1 MLHVVIMAGGSGT
14 RFWPES
20 RQRLPKQFLRLSGE
34 ETLIQATWNRSLEL
48 VDRQRVWVVTGQA
61 HVAETRRQLP
71 ELMPDRVLAEP
82 CGRNTAPCIALA
94 ALRIL
99 ADDPDATLLVLPAD
113 HVIAPAASF
122 VADVGLAVELLNA
135 DPDRL
140 VLFGVLP
147 TYPST
152 GFGYIRRGERLSGSK
167 ERSYAVDGFREKPN
181 LETAES
187 LIAAGGHLW
196 NCGIFVWKARRILD
210 ALCQH
215 LPEISPRI
223 EQLQDAWQLGTLS
236 AAIEDV
242 FPLMPSISIDHA
254 VLEKADRV
262 CVVETSFTWDDVGS
276 WQAIARHAPTTVDGN
291 TLIGRVCT
299 TETTNCILR
308 GSGDHLIA
316 AIGVHDL
323 IVVHTPDAT
332 LICDRRDESAI
343 RRLREVL
350 EASPETREFL

>member
-1 MLHVVIMAGGSGT
+1 
-14 RFWPES
+14 
-20 RQRLPKQFLRLSGE
+20 
-34 ETLIQATWNRSLEL
+34 
-48 VDRQRVWVVTGQA
+48 
-61 HVAETRRQLP
+61 
-71 ELMPDRVLAEP
+71 MPDRILAEP

-94 ALRIL
+94 ALRVI
-99 ADDPDATLLVLPAD
+99 AEDPDATLLVLPAD
-113 HVIAPAASF
+113 HVIAPTASF
-122 VADVGLAVELLNA
+122 VADVGQAVDLLEA
-135 DPDRL
+135 DSDRL
-140 VLFGVLP
+140 VLFGVPP

-152 GFGYIRRGERLSGSK
+152 GFGYIRRGDYLGDPRN
-167 ERSYAVDGFREKPN
+167 RSYAVDGFREKPD

-187 LIAAGGHLW
+187 LLAAGGHLW
-196 NCGIFVWKARRILD
+196 NCGIFVWKARRILS
-210 ALCQH
+210 ALRES
-215 LPEISPRI
+215 LPAIGPRL
-223 EQLQDAWQLGTLS
+223 EQLHNAWQRGTFP
-236 AAIEDV
+236 AAIEEE
-242 FPLMPSISIDHA
+242 FPRMPSISIDHA

-276 WQAIARHAPTTVDGN
+276 WQAIARHAPITAEGN

-308 GSGDHLIA
+308 GSSDHLIA

-350 EASPETREFL
+350 EANPETREFL

>member
-34 ETLIQATWNRSLEL
+34 ETLIQATWRRSLNL
-48 VDRQRVWVVTGQA
+48 VDRERVWVVTGQA
-61 HVAETRRQLP
+61 HVPETRRQIP
-71 ELMPDRVLAEP
+71 ELLPDRVLAEP

-94 ALRIL
+94 ALRVL

-113 HVIAPAASF
+113 HVISPAESF
-122 VADVGLAVELLNA
+122 AADVVLAVELLKV
-135 DPDRL
+135 DPKRL
-140 VLFGVLP
+140 VLFGVPP

-152 GFGYIRRGERLSGSK
+152 GFGYIRRGDCLGDPK
-167 ERSYAVDGFREKPN
+167 NRSYAVDGFREKPDRK
-181 LETAES
+181 TAES
-187 LIAAGGHLW
+187 LLAADGYLW

-210 ALCQH
+210 ALRQY
-215 LPEISPRI
+215 LPEIGPHI
-223 EQLQDAWQLGTLS
+223 EQLQGAWQRGTFP
-236 AAIEDV
+236 AAIEEE
-242 FPLMPSISIDHA
+242 FPCMPSISIDHA
-254 VLEKADRV
+254 VLEKADHV

-276 WQAIARHAPTTVDGN
+276 WQAIARHSPTSAEGN
-291 TLIGRVCT
+291 TLIGQVCT

-350 EASPETREFL
+350 ESNPETREFL